1 LKREQAEVEPAESVD
16 SGLDVSLDSLVV
28 RSIAQLQAG
37 ERVPPGQLAGLLG
50 TLLRLR
56 EEERERRR
64 RTEVDPAD
72 VGAIDG
78 AW

>member
-1 LKREQAEVEPAESVD
+1 
-16 SGLDVSLDSLVV
+16 
-28 RSIAQLQAG
+28 
-37 ERVPPGQLAGLLG
+37 
-50 TLLRLR
+50 LRLR